1 MNLIKFIKTFPD
13 KAYVSVATESQTT
26 IKRGKGSHKKSNV
39 AVMAE
44 SIPLEEPESGEKSK
58 SVRYFK
64 MKVLENHKAEGIN
77 EVVKESLDGK
87 NIVFSHKS
95 TS

>member
-1 MNLIKFIKTFPD
+1 
-13 KAYVSVATESQTT
+13 
-26 IKRGKGSHKKSNV
+26 
-39 AVMAE
+39 MAE

-58 SVRYFK
+58 SIRYFK